1 MSAMTARQSTPLI
14 DRLPAVRGRLTAG
27 APLSGVTWFRV
38 GGPAEV
44 MFRPADRDDLLGF
57 LKAKPADVPV
67 TVLGVASNVL
77 IRDGGLP
84 GVTLRLGRG
93 FAEVTAEGSDILCG
107 ASVLDVNV
115 ARAAKQAGTAGLEF
129 LSGVPGTI
137 GGAVRMNAGAYGKET
152 KDVLVWAEAADAAG
166 KVHRLTNADLK
177 FEYRR
182 SALPE
187 DWICLGARLA
197 GAPGDPAEIDA
208 RMKEIQDQR
217 ADSQPIRSRTGGS
230 TFKNPQGS
238 PGGHKAWQLIDAA
251 GCRGLTVGGA
261 MVSEKHCNFLINT
274 GEATAADL
282 ENLGEE
288 VRRRVKANSGIELE
302 WEIKRL
308 GLPAGGAS

>member
-1 MSAMTARQSTPLI
+1 
-14 DRLPAVRGRLTAG
+14 
-27 APLSGVTWFRV
+27 
-38 GGPAEV
+38 
-44 MFRPADRDDLLGF
+44 
-57 LKAKPADVPV
+57 
-67 TVLGVASNVL
+67 VLGVASNVL

-93 FAEVTAEGSDILCG
+93 FADIVPEGSDVVCG
-107 ASVLDVNV
+107 AAALDLNV
-115 ARAAKQAGTAGLEF
+115 ATAARIAGIAGLEF

-152 KDVLVWAEAADAAG
+152 KDVLVWAEVADPQG
-166 KVHRLTNADLK
+166 KFHRLNNAELK
-177 FEYRR
+177 FAYRH

-197 GAPGDPAEIDA
+197 GTPGDPAVIEA
-208 RMKEIQDQR
+208 RMKEIQGQR

-230 TFKNPQGS
+230 TFKNP
-238 PGGHKAWQLIDAA
+238 PGHPEGLRAWQLIDAA
-251 GCRGLTVGGA
+251 GCRGLTLGGA

-274 GEATAADL
+274 GNATAADL

-288 VRRRVKANSGIELE
+288 VRRRVKQHSGIELE

-308 GLPAGGAS
+308 GVPASAGGAA